1 MKVAAEVLG
10 LEEFDSNVFL
20 ECVEE
25 IFVSENYKLVFIM
38 KDGTKVER
46 TWQPKKRGP
55 NKNYDGKR
63 WD

>member
-1 MKVAAEVLG
+1 MK
-10 LEEFDSNVFL
+10 EFDSDVFL
-20 ECVEE
+20 ERVQE
-25 IFVSENYKLVFIM
+25 IFVPENYKLVFIM